1 MHGKSQVADAY
12 LHNGPPT
19 KMRCTIVQREHKKM
33 GVGGGGK
40 ITKLVYKKEMELP
53 MYAEK
58 RHPEYQIKKFKISI
72 LDLVFMENK

>member
-33 GVGGGGK
+33 GVGGGGRS
-40 ITKLVYKKEMELP
+40 L
-53 MYAEK
+53 
-58 RHPEYQIKKFKISI
+58 
-72 LDLVFMENK
+72 N